1 MDPSFSLYVSTQLLA
16 LVYTSTVVVTLQLP
30 DLNVAAN
37 ITAIPSV
44 HAPAALFSLA
54 VFRHNC
60 HFSSTYIEDS

>member
-30 DLNVAAN
+30 DLNVAVN
-37 ITAIPSV
+37 ITASV

-54 VFRHNC
+54 VFRHKCN
-60 HFSSTYIEDS
+60 FSSTYVEDS